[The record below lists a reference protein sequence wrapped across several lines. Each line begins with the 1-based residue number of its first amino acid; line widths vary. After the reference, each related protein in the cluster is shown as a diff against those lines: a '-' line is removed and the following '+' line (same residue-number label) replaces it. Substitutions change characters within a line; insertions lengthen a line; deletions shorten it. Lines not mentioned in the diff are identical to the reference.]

1 MYRANPSDGVAWV
14 TGASTGIG
22 RALALELARDGY
34 IVAATARGEENLA
47 TLEAE
52 AAALPG
58 RIVAYPGDVTNEL
71 GMRETVTRIET
82 ELGGIVLAVFNAG
95 NYFPTRGDALDPG
108 NFVRTYEINV
118 FGVIYGLAPVVERM
132 QQRGRGQVAI
142 VGSVS
147 GYGGLPLAAAYGASK
162 AAINNMAASLK
173 FDFDKMN
180 IRIQVINPG
189 FVDTP
194 LTKKNKFPMPA
205 LMKLD
210 DAAKRLASGLKTGG
224 FEVTFPRRFT
234 WPLKLINLLPHPL
247 YFAAMNRAM
256 GWRKRP
262 ILNKR
267 T

>member
-1 MYRANPSDGVAWV
+1 MYRASPSDGVAWI

-34 IVAATARGEENLA
+34 TVAATARGVEKLA
-47 TLEAE
+47 ALGTE
-52 AAALPG
+52 AAGLPG
-58 RIVAYPGDVTNEL
+58 RIVAFAGDVTDAEGMRQTVARIEAEL
-71 GMRETVTRIET
+71 GP
-82 ELGGIVLAVFNAG
+82 IVLAVLNAG
-95 NYFPTRGDALDPG
+95 SYFPTRGDALDPG

-132 QQRGRGQVAI
+132 LARGHGHVAM

-147 GYGGLPLAAAYGASK
+147 GYGGLPMAAAYGASK
-162 AAINNMAASLK
+162 AAINNMAESLK

-189 FVDTP
+189 FIDTP

-205 LMKLD
+205 LMDLD
-210 DAAKRLASGLKTGG
+210 KATKRLAKGLKTGG

-234 WPLKLINLLPHPL
+234 WALKVVNLLPHSA
-247 YFAAMNRAM
+247 YFAVMNRAM
-256 GWRKRP
+256 GGRKRP
-262 ILNKR
+262 IRRLK
-267 T
+267 